1 MKRLLTI
8 VILIMTV
15 LSASAQEQKDSKKSS
30 KKAEKSAVADTT
42 TSKKDIVKKGFNY
55 GPLPA
60 VAFDADKGFQ
70 LGALLNIYDFGD
82 GKEYPNPRQQW
93 YFEASFYTKGSQF
106 YTATYDSKYLIPK
119 VRFSAGITFVNDKAL
134 DFYGFNGY
142 RSYYDYDAVVQGK
155 ENPELPLYSP
165 YYRVDRK
172 NLLVK
177 ADFTGTIIEKK
188 FFWEAG
194 YYFSWFKEGSID
206 RAKINK
212 NKDPQKMF
220 PDEQPTLYEQ
230 YRTWGIIPD
239 NEDGGG
245 INSIIRLG
253 LMYDTRDVENSP
265 GRGMWIEGHTM
276 LAPKWLGTTN
286 PYYRYSV
293 TFRHYVPIIYKKLTF
308 AYRINYQ
315 GTIGKSAPFY
325 VLPFYSVF
333 GVSYDKDGIGGYRTV
348 RGMMRNRVQALDV
361 GFYNAEFRWK
371 FIQFKLWK
379 QNIAFALSAFQDGT
393 VATRGYDMSFKKTV
407 ADFATTEAYNNAL
420 NQYNEY
426 MGKSIVYGKD
436 YLDSF
441 HLTAG
446 AGLRFIMN
454 ENFIVAFEYGKPF
467 KKQDGKGA
475 FYINVGYLF

>member
-1 MKRLLTI
+1 MKKLLTI
-8 VILIMTV
+8 TLLLLTV
-15 LSASAQEQKDSKKSS
+15 LSASAQKKQ
-30 KKAEKSAVADTT
+30 KKAADTDT
-42 TSKKDIVKKGFNY
+42 TSKKEIVKKGYNF

-60 VAFDADKGFQ
+60 IAFDADKGLQ

-93 YFEASFYTKGSQF
+93 YFEGSFYTKGSQF
-106 YTATYDSKYLIPK
+106 YTATYDSKYLIPN
-119 VRFSAGITFVNDKAL
+119 VRFSAGITFTIDKAL

-142 RSYYDYDAVVQGK
+142 RSYFDYDAVKQGK
-155 ENPELPLYSP
+155 DDPEKYLYTP

-177 ADFTGTIIEKK
+177 ADFTGTIIKKK
-188 FFWEAG
+188 FYWEAG
-194 YYFSWFKEGSID
+194 YYFSWFKEGEID

-212 NKDPQKMF
+212 NKADEKKF
-220 PDEQPTLYEQ
+220 PDDQPTLYEQ
-230 YRTWGIIPD
+230 YRSWGIIPD
-239 NEDGGG
+239 SEHGGG
-245 INSIIRLG
+245 LNSVIRLG

-265 GRGMWIEGHTM
+265 GKGLWIEGHMM
-276 LAPKWLGTTN
+276 LAPKWLGTSN
-286 PYYRYSV
+286 PYYRYSL

-315 GTIGKSAPFY
+315 GTMGKSAPFY

-333 GVSYDKDGIGGYRTV
+333 GVSYDRDGLGGYRTV
-348 RGMMRNRVQALDV
+348 RGMMRNRVQALDA

-371 FIQFKLWK
+371 FVQFKLWK
-379 QNIAFALSAFQDGT
+379 QNIAFAISAFQDGA
-393 VATRGYDMSFKKTV
+393 VATRGYDMTFKRTDV
-407 ADFATTEAYNNAL
+407 GTPEYENAL
-420 NQYNEY
+420 AAYNEY

-436 YLDSF
+436 YLDAF

-467 KKQDGKGA
+467 KKQDGNGA
-475 FYINVGYLF
+475 FYINIGYLF

>member
-1 MKRLLTI
+1 MKRLLT
-8 VILIMTV
+8 VLLLIMTV
-15 LSASAQEQKDSKKSS
+15 VSASAQQDQKSS
-30 KKAEKSAVADTT
+30 KKSKKSAKTEVSDT

-60 VAFDADKGFQ
+60 IAFDADKGFQ

-106 YTATYDSKYLIPK
+106 YTATYDSKYLIPG

-142 RSYYDYDAVVQGK
+142 RSFYDYDAVNNGK
-155 ENPELPLYSP
+155 KNPEAFLYTP

-172 NLLVK
+172 NLLIK
-177 ADFTGTIIEKK
+177 ADFTGNIIKNK
-188 FFWEAG
+188 FYWEAG
-194 YYFSWFKEGSID
+194 YYFSWFQEGAIN

-212 NKDPQKMF
+212 NKAPEKMF
-220 PDEQPTLYEQ
+220 PDDMQTLYEQ

-239 NEDGGG
+239 KENGGG
-245 INSIIRLG
+245 INSVIRLG

-265 GRGMWIEGHTM
+265 GKGLWIEGHTM

-286 PYYRYSV
+286 PYYRYSF

-315 GTIGKSAPFY
+315 GTIGNYAPFY
-325 VLPFYSVF
+325 VLPFCSVF
-333 GVSYDKDGIGGYRTV
+333 GVSYDKDGVGGYRTV

-371 FIQFKLWK
+371 FIQFRLWK
-379 QNIAFALSAFQDGT
+379 QNIAFALSAFQDGA
-393 VATRGYDMSFKKTV
+393 VATREYDMSFKKSVT
-407 ADFATTEAYNNAL
+407 DFPNPNAYNKAL
-420 NQYNEY
+420 QEYNEY
-426 MGKSIVYGKD
+426 MGKSIVAGKS
-436 YLDSF
+436 YLDAF
-441 HLTAG
+441 HLSAG

-467 KKQDGKGA
+467 KKQDGNGA